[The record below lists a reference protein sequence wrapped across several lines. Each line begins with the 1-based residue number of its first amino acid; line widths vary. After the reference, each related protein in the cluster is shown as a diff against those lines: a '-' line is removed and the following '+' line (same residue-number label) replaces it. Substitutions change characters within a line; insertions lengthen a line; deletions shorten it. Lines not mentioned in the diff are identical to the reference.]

1 MSVISPTDHFS
12 GCFGILTKLNA
23 KNTDNIKYSK
33 TQFFQKVSKP
43 SNSYDSSTRITV
55 QTHKYQRVSTPES
68 FVRTSKFQQK
78 GIIFIWPQKK
88 THFRHHEVTF
98 VAWIA
103 THVLYWLY
111 NLHVLPSG
119 RVLPMKPPPWKF
131 QYRIRKP
138 DTRDYII
145 EPAWETSP
153 ISSTHSNY

>member
-88 THFRHHEVTF
+88 THFRDISAESF
-98 VAWIA
+98 WESL
-103 THVLYWLY
+103 LY
-111 NLHVLPSG
+111 
-119 RVLPMKPPPWKF
+119 
-131 QYRIRKP
+131 
-138 DTRDYII
+138 TRDNVTV
-145 EPAWETSP
+145 PTSNLWIMP
-153 ISSTHSNY
+153 RCKELQQCIQTYTWHIRSSRTSANVFIC